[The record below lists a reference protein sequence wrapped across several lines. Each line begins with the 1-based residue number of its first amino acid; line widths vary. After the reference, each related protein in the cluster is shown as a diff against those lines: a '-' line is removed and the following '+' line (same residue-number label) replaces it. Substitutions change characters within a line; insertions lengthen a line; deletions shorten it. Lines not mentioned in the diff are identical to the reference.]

1 MPKRYRDIAGD
12 GGSNV
17 AAQVSAQAERLKA
30 RMAGVRHAI
39 AVMSG
44 KGGVGKSAVTANL
57 AAYFAREGWRVGVVD
72 ADINGPSIAKMLGV
86 RGHSLDLDAGGVH
99 PALGPLGIR
108 VISMDLFLQEDHTP
122 VVWDGPQAETFVWRG
137 TMEMHTLREFLTDV
151 HWGELDILLLDLPPG
166 TDRLATLNDL
176 LPDLHGSVVVT
187 IPSAVSQLIVSKSVT
202 MARDL
207 LRTPVIGLVE
217 NMTSYVCPTCG
228 AAHPLFAPT
237 PQAETPGSSP
247 GQAFAGVPLLG
258 RVPFDPR
265 MALAGDKGVPFIL
278 EDAAS
283 PAAVALAQVGEGV
296 LNFVNSGSP
305 VS

>member
-17 AAQVSAQAERLKA
+17 AAQVSAQAERLRT

-72 ADINGPSIAKMLGV
+72 ADVNGPSMAKMLGV
-86 RGHSLDLDAGGVH
+86 RGHSLNIDGNGVH
-99 PALGPLGIR
+99 PALGPLDIR
-108 VISMDLFLQEDHTP
+108 VISMDLFLKEDHTP

-228 AAHPLFAPT
+228 ATHPLFAPT
-237 PQAETPGSSP
+237 PQAETL
-247 GQAFAGVPLLG
+247 AGVPLLG

-265 MALAGDKGVPFIL
+265 MAQAGDKGVPFIL

-283 PAAVALAQVGEGV
+283 PAAQALAQVGEGV

>member
-1 MPKRYRDIAGD
+1 MSKRYRDIAGD

-30 RMAGVRHAI
+30 RMADVQHTV

-44 KGGVGKSAVTANL
+44 KGGVGKSAVTTNL

-86 RGHSLDLDAGGVH
+86 RGRSLNMDAEGMYPVV
-99 PALGPLGIR
+99 GPLDIR
-108 VISMDLFLQEDHTP
+108 VISMDLFIKEDHIP

-166 TDRLATLNDL
+166 SDRLTTLKDL
-176 LPDLHGSVVVT
+176 LPDLRGSVVVT

-217 NMTSYVCPTCG
+217 NMTAYVCPTCG
-228 AAHPLFAPT
+228 ASHPLFAPA
-237 PQAETPGSSP
+237 PQAENL
-247 GQAFAGVPLLG
+247 AGVPLLG

-265 MALAGDKGVPFIL
+265 MAQAADKGVPFIL
-278 EDAAS
+278 EDPAS
-283 PAAVALAQVGEGV
+283 PAAQVLAQVGEGV
-296 LNFVNSGSP
+296 MNFVNSGSTG
-305 VS
+305 S

>member
-30 RMAGVRHAI
+30 RMAGVHHTV

-44 KGGVGKSAVTANL
+44 KGGVGKSAVTTNL
-57 AAYFAREGWRVGVVD
+57 AAYFAKEGWRVGVVD

-86 RGHSLDLDAGGVH
+86 RGRSLNMDAGGMY
-99 PALGPLGIR
+99 PALGPLDIR
-108 VISMDLFLQEDHTP
+108 VISMDLFLKEDHIP
-122 VVWDGPQAETFVWRG
+122 VVWDGPQAESFVWRG

-151 HWGELDILLLDLPPG
+151 HWGELDVLLLDLPPG
-166 TDRLATLNDL
+166 SDRLATLKDL
-176 LPDLHGSVVVT
+176 LPDLRGSVVVT

-228 AAHPLFAPT
+228 TSHPLFAPA
-237 PQAETPGSSP
+237 PQADTL
-247 GQAFAGVPLLG
+247 AGVPLLG

-265 MALAGDKGVPFIL
+265 MAQAADRGIPFIL
-278 EDAAS
+278 EDATS
-283 PAAVALAQVGEGV
+283 PTAEALSRVGEGV
-296 LNFVNSGSP
+296 LNFVNSGST

>member
-12 GGSNV
+12 GGSNI
-17 AAQVSAQAERLKA
+17 AAQVSAQAQRLKA
-30 RMAGVRHAI
+30 RMAGVRHAV

-44 KGGVGKSAVTANL
+44 KGGVGKSAVATNL
-57 AAYFAREGWRVGVVD
+57 AAYFAAAGWRVGVVD

-86 RGHSLDLDAGGVH
+86 RGQALTMDADGMY
-99 PALGPLGIR
+99 PALGPLDIR
-108 VISMDLFLQEDHTP
+108 VISMDLFLKEDHTP

-151 HWGELDILLLDLPPG
+151 HWGELDILFLDLPPG
-166 TDRLATLNDL
+166 SDRLTTLNDL
-176 LPDLHGSVVVT
+176 LPNLRGSVVVT
-187 IPSAVSQLIVSKSVT
+187 IPSAISQLIVSKSIT

-228 AAHPLFAPT
+228 ATHPLFAPT
-237 PQAETPGSSP
+237 PQAETLT
-247 GQAFAGVPLLG
+247 GVPLLG

-265 MALAGDKGVPFIL
+265 MAQASDSGLPFIL
-278 EDAAS
+278 ENAES
-283 PAAVALAQVGEGV
+283 PTAQALAQVGEGV

>member
-1 MPKRYRDIAGD
+1 MPKRYRDITGD

-17 AAQVSAQAERLKA
+17 AGQVSAQAERLKA

-44 KGGVGKSAVTANL
+44 KGGVGKSAITANL

-86 RGHSLDLDAGGVH
+86 RGHSLNLDAGGVF
-99 PALGPLGIR
+99 PALGPLDIR
-108 VISMDLFLQEDHTP
+108 VISMDLFLKEDQTP

-137 TMEMHTLREFLTDV
+137 TMEMHTLREFLADV
-151 HWGELDILLLDLPPG
+151 HWGELDILLIDLPPG

-187 IPSAVSQLIVSKSVT
+187 IPSAVSQLIVSKSIT

-217 NMTSYVCPTCG
+217 NMTAYVCPTCG
-228 AAHPLFAPT
+228 TTHPLFAPT
-237 PQAETPGSSP
+237 PQAETL
-247 GQAFAGVPLLG
+247 AGVPLLG

-278 EDAAS
+278 EDATS
-283 PAAVALAQVGEGV
+283 PAAQALAQVGEGV

>member
-1 MPKRYRDIAGD
+1 MPKRYRDIVGD

-30 RMAGVRHAI
+30 RMAGVRHTI

-44 KGGVGKSAVTANL
+44 KGGVGKSAVTTNL
-57 AAYFAREGWRVGVVD
+57 AVYFAKEGWRVGVVD

-86 RGHSLDLDAGGVH
+86 RGHALNLDVDGVF
-99 PALGPLGIR
+99 PACGPLGIR
-108 VISMDLFLQEDHTP
+108 VISMDLFLEADHTP
-122 VVWDGPQAETFVWRG
+122 VVWAGPQTETFVWRG

-187 IPSAVSQLIVSKSVT
+187 IPSVVSRLIVSKSIT

-217 NMTSYVCPTCG
+217 NMTAYVCPTCG
-228 AAHPLFAPT
+228 TTHPLFAQT
-237 PQAETPGSSP
+237 PQAETPGSSL
-247 GQAFAGVPLLG
+247 GQALAGVPLLG

-283 PAAVALAQVGEGV
+283 PAAQALAQVEIGRASCRERV
-296 LNFVNSGSP
+296 
-305 VS
+305 

>member
-1 MPKRYRDIAGD
+1 M
-12 GGSNV
+12 
-17 AAQVSAQAERLKA
+17 
-30 RMAGVRHAI
+30 
-39 AVMSG
+39 
-44 KGGVGKSAVTANL
+44 
-57 AAYFAREGWRVGVVD
+57 
-72 ADINGPSIAKMLGV
+72 
-86 RGHSLDLDAGGVH
+86 
-99 PALGPLGIR
+99 
-108 VISMDLFLQEDHTP
+108 
-122 VVWDGPQAETFVWRG
+122 WDGPQAETFVWRG

-283 PAAVALAQVGEGV
+283 PAALALAQVGEGV

>member
-1 MPKRYRDIAGD
+1 MPKRYRDITGD

-17 AAQVSAQAERLKA
+17 AGQVSAQAERLKA

-44 KGGVGKSAVTANL
+44 KGGVGKSAITANL

-86 RGHSLDLDAGGVH
+86 RGHSLSLDAGGVF
-99 PALGPLGIR
+99 PALGPLDIR
-108 VISMDLFLQEDHTP
+108 VISMDLFLKEDQTP

-137 TMEMHTLREFLTDV
+137 TMEMHTLREFLADV
-151 HWGELDILLLDLPPG
+151 HWGELDILLIDLPPG

-187 IPSAVSQLIVSKSVT
+187 IPSAVSQLIVSKSIT

-217 NMTSYVCPTCG
+217 NMTAYVCPTCG
-228 AAHPLFAPT
+228 TTHPLFAPT
-237 PQAETPGSSP
+237 PQAETLT
-247 GQAFAGVPLLG
+247 GVPLLG

-283 PAAVALAQVGEGV
+283 PAAQALAQVGEGV

>member
-30 RMAGVRHAI
+30 RMAGVRHAV

-44 KGGVGKSAVTANL
+44 KGGVGKSAVTTNL

-86 RGHSLDLDAGGVH
+86 RGQTLNMDAGGMY

-108 VISMDLFLQEDHTP
+108 VISMDLFLKEDHTP
-122 VVWDGPQAETFVWRG
+122 VVWDGPQADTFVWRG

-166 TDRLATLNDL
+166 SDRLTTLNDL
-176 LPDLHGSVVVT
+176 LPNLHGSVVVT
-187 IPSAVSQLIVSKSVT
+187 IPSAVSQLIVSKSIT

-228 AAHPLFAPT
+228 ATHPLFAPT
-237 PQAETPGSSP
+237 PQAEIL
-247 GQAFAGVPLLG
+247 AGVPLLG

-265 MALAGDKGVPFIL
+265 MAQAADRGVPFIL
-278 EDAAS
+278 EDTAS
-283 PAAVALAQVGEGV
+283 PTAQALAQVGEGV

>member
-1 MPKRYRDIAGD
+1 MPKRYRDVAGD

-30 RMAGVRHAI
+30 RMAGVQHTV

-44 KGGVGKSAVTANL
+44 KGGVGKSAVTTNL
-57 AAYFAREGWRVGVVD
+57 AAYFAKEGWRVGVVD

-86 RGHSLDLDAGGVH
+86 RGRSLNMDAGGMYPV
-99 PALGPLGIR
+99 LGPLDIR
-108 VISMDLFLQEDHTP
+108 VISMDLFLKEDHMP
-122 VVWDGPQAETFVWRG
+122 VVWDGPQAESFVWRG

-151 HWGELDILLLDLPPG
+151 HWGELDVLLLDLPPG
-166 TDRLATLNDL
+166 SDRLTTLKDL
-176 LPDLHGSVVVT
+176 LPDLRGSVVVT

-228 AAHPLFAPT
+228 TSHPLFAPA
-237 PQAETPGSSP
+237 PQADTL
-247 GQAFAGVPLLG
+247 AGVPLLG

-265 MALAGDKGVPFIL
+265 MAQAADRGIPFIL
-278 EDAAS
+278 EDVAS
-283 PAAVALAQVGEGV
+283 PTAEALARVGEGV
-296 LNFVNSGSP
+296 LNFVNSGST

>member
-1 MPKRYRDIAGD
+1 
-12 GGSNV
+12 
-17 AAQVSAQAERLKA
+17 
-30 RMAGVRHAI
+30 
-39 AVMSG
+39 
-44 KGGVGKSAVTANL
+44 VGKSAVTTNL

-86 RGHSLDLDAGGVH
+86 RDHSLSIDASGVY

-108 VISMDLFLQEDHTP
+108 VISMDLFLKEDHTP

-187 IPSAVSQLIVSKSVT
+187 IPSAVSQLIVSKSIS

-228 AAHPLFAPT
+228 TTHPLFAAT
-237 PQAETPGSSP
+237 PQA
-247 GQAFAGVPLLG
+247 AALAGVPLLS

-265 MALAGDKGVPFIL
+265 MAQAGDRGVPFIL

-283 PAAVALAQVGEGV
+283 PTAQALAQVGEGV
-296 LNFVNSGSP
+296 LSFVNSGSP

>member
-17 AAQVSAQAERLKA
+17 AAQVSAQVDRLKA
-30 RMAGVRHAI
+30 RMAGVRHAV

-44 KGGVGKSAVTANL
+44 KGGVGKSAVTTNL

-72 ADINGPSIAKMLGV
+72 ADINGPSIAKMMGV
-86 RGHSLDLDAGGVH
+86 RGQALNMDAGGMH
-99 PALGPLGIR
+99 PAIGPLDIR
-108 VISMDLFLQEDHTP
+108 VISMDLFLKEDHTP

-151 HWGELDILLLDLPPG
+151 HWGELDMLLLDLPPG
-166 TDRLATLNDL
+166 SDRLTTLNDL
-176 LPDLHGSVVVT
+176 LPNLHGSVVVT
-187 IPSAVSQLIVSKSVT
+187 IPSAVSQLIVSKSIT

-217 NMTSYVCPTCG
+217 NMTAYVCPTCG
-228 AAHPLFAPT
+228 ATHPLFGPST
-237 PQAETPGSSP
+237 QAETL
-247 GQAFAGVPLLG
+247 AGVPLLG

-265 MALAGDKGVPFIL
+265 MAQAADRGVPFIL

-283 PAAVALAQVGEGV
+283 PAAQAFAQVAEGV
-296 LNFVNSGSP
+296 LNFVNSRSH

>member
-12 GGSNV
+12 GGSNI

-44 KGGVGKSAVTANL
+44 KGGVGKSAITTNL
-57 AAYFAREGWRVGVVD
+57 AAYFAKEGWRVGVVD

-86 RGHSLDLDAGGVH
+86 RGHSLNFDADGVF
-99 PALGPLGIR
+99 PALGPLDIR
-108 VISMDLFLQEDHTP
+108 VISMDLFLKEDHTP

-151 HWGELDILLLDLPPG
+151 HWGELDILFLDLPPG

-187 IPSAVSQLIVSKSVT
+187 IPSAVSQLIVSKSIT

-207 LRTPVIGLVE
+207 LRTPIIGLVE

-228 AAHPLFAPT
+228 TMHPLFAPA
-237 PQAETPGSSP
+237 PQAETL
-247 GQAFAGVPLLG
+247 AGVPLLG

-278 EDAAS
+278 EDATS
-283 PAAVALAQVGEGV
+283 PAAQALAQVGEGV
-296 LNFVNSGSP
+296 LNFVNSWSP

>member
-30 RMAGVRHAI
+30 RMAGVRHTV

-44 KGGVGKSAVTANL
+44 KGGVGKSAVTTNL
-57 AAYFAREGWRVGVVD
+57 AAYFAMEGWRVGVVD

-86 RGHSLDLDAGGVH
+86 RGRSLNMDAGGMYPV
-99 PALGPLGIR
+99 LGPLDIR
-108 VISMDLFLQEDHTP
+108 VISMDLFLKEDHIP
-122 VVWDGPQAETFVWRG
+122 VVWDGPQAESFVWRG

-151 HWGELDILLLDLPPG
+151 HWGELDLLLLDLPPG
-166 TDRLATLNDL
+166 SDRLTTLKDL
-176 LPDLHGSVVVT
+176 LPDLRGSVVVT
-187 IPSAVSQLIVSKSVT
+187 IPSAVSQLIVAKSVT

-207 LRTPVIGLVE
+207 LRTSVIGLVE

-228 AAHPLFAPT
+228 TSHPLFAPA
-237 PQAETPGSSP
+237 PQSGIL
-247 GQAFAGVPLLG
+247 AGVPLLG

-265 MALAGDKGVPFIL
+265 MAQAADRGIPFIL

-283 PAAVALAQVGEGV
+283 PTAEALARVGKGV
-296 LNFVNSGSP
+296 LNFVNSGSTD
-305 VS
+305 S

>member
-1 MPKRYRDIAGD
+1 
-12 GGSNV
+12 
-17 AAQVSAQAERLKA
+17 
-30 RMAGVRHAI
+30 
-39 AVMSG
+39 MSG
-44 KGGVGKSAVTANL
+44 KGGVGKSAVTTNL
-57 AAYFAREGWRVGVVD
+57 AAYFARQGWRVGVVD

-86 RGHSLDLDAGGVH
+86 RGQRLNMDAGGMY

-108 VISMDLFLQEDHTP
+108 VISMDLFLKEDYTP

-166 TDRLATLNDL
+166 SDRLTTLNDL
-176 LPDLHGSVVVT
+176 LPNLHGSVVVT
-187 IPSAVSQLIVSKSVT
+187 IPSAVSQMIVSKSIT

-228 AAHPLFAPT
+228 ATHPLFAPT
-237 PQAETPGSSP
+237 PQSP
-247 GQAFAGVPLLG
+247 TLAGVPLLG

-265 MALAGDKGVPFIL
+265 MAQAADRGVPFIL
-278 EDAAS
+278 EDSAS
-283 PAAVALAQVGEGV
+283 PTAQALVQVGEGV
-296 LNFVNSGSP
+296 LNFVNSGSA

>member
-86 RGHSLDLDAGGVH
+86 RGHSLNSDAGGVH

-108 VISMDLFLQEDHTP
+108 VISMDLFLKEDHTP

-283 PAAVALAQVGEGV
+283 PAALALAQVGEGV

>member
-1 MPKRYRDIAGD
+1 
-12 GGSNV
+12 
-17 AAQVSAQAERLKA
+17 
-30 RMAGVRHAI
+30 
-39 AVMSG
+39 MSG
-44 KGGVGKSAVTANL
+44 KGGVGKSAITTNL

-86 RGHSLDLDAGGVH
+86 RGHSLSLDAGGVF
-99 PALGPLGIR
+99 PALGPLDIR
-108 VISMDLFLQEDHTP
+108 VISMDLFLKEDQTP

-137 TMEMHTLREFLTDV
+137 TMEMHTLREFLADV
-151 HWGELDILLLDLPPG
+151 HWGELDILLIDLPPG
-166 TDRLATLNDL
+166 TDRLATLHDL

-187 IPSAVSQLIVSKSVT
+187 IPSAVSQLIVSKSIT

-207 LRTPVIGLVE
+207 LHTPVIGLVE
-217 NMTSYVCPTCG
+217 NMTAYVCPTCG
-228 AAHPLFAPT
+228 ATHPLFAPT
-237 PQAETPGSSP
+237 PQAETL
-247 GQAFAGVPLLG
+247 AGVPLLG

-278 EDAAS
+278 EDATS
-283 PAAVALAQVGEGV
+283 PAAQALAQVGEGV

>member
-17 AAQVSAQAERLKA
+17 AAQVSAQAERLKT
-30 RMAGVRHAI
+30 RMVGVRHAI

-72 ADINGPSIAKMLGV
+72 ADVNGPSMAKMLGV
-86 RGHSLDLDAGGVH
+86 RGHSLNIDGNGVH
-99 PALGPLGIR
+99 PALGPLDIR
-108 VISMDLFLQEDHTP
+108 VISMDLFLKEDHTP

-187 IPSAVSQLIVSKSVT
+187 IPSAVSQLVVSKSVT

-228 AAHPLFAPT
+228 STHPLFAPT
-237 PQAETPGSSP
+237 PQAETL
-247 GQAFAGVPLLG
+247 AGVSLLG

-265 MALAGDKGVPFIL
+265 MAQAGDKGVPFIL
-278 EDAAS
+278 EDATS
-283 PAAVALAQVGEGV
+283 PAALALTQVGEGV

>member
-17 AAQVSAQAERLKA
+17 AAQVSAQAERLKT

-72 ADINGPSIAKMLGV
+72 ADVNGPSMAKMLGV
-86 RGHSLDLDAGGVH
+86 RGHSLNIDGNGVH
-99 PALGPLGIR
+99 PALGPLDIR
-108 VISMDLFLQEDHTP
+108 VISMDLFLEEDHTP

-228 AAHPLFAPT
+228 ATHPLFAPT
-237 PQAETPGSSP
+237 PQAETL
-247 GQAFAGVPLLG
+247 AGVPLLG

-265 MALAGDKGVPFIL
+265 MAQASDKGVPFIL
-278 EDAAS
+278 EDATS
-283 PAAVALAQVGEGV
+283 PAALALTQVGEGV